1 MINIQLC
8 KFQLGHI
15 WILQKCFNLF
25 FLSLP
30 LPRSQYLKD
39 WNRFRVRTAIGREGG
54 ALLKPLPCT
63 RENSMKLCPP
73 PISSPIN
80 QTVDLSL
87 LVIRALELF
96 SSSQSKR
103 AQKGLAFSLGKTNL
117 FSLYPKRRPST
128 ESEKSDLRLW
138 GNELRRNYTGA
149 RERAKFSLKAKSVD
163 SLVFSVSNEFSQKSR
178 ERPYGTNRNGGGSQ
192 LFFSQISHFKYAV
205 FSCFAW

>member
-1 MINIQLC
+1 MVTRKRTSDNIYFTNFVYCFKVIIVSTLMRIIYHD
-8 KFQLGHI
+8 KHPD
-15 WILQKCFNLF
+15 LQISIVTCLRNTKNVSISSS
-25 FLSLP
+25 SLP

-103 AQKGLAFSLGKTNL
+103 VQKGLAFSLGKTNP
-117 FSLYPKRRPST
+117 FS
-128 ESEKSDLRLW
+128 
-138 GNELRRNYTGA
+138 
-149 RERAKFSLKAKSVD
+149 F
-163 SLVFSVSNEFSQKSR
+163 VSQAS
-178 ERPYGTNRNGGGSQ
+178 P
-192 LFFSQISHFKYAV
+192 
-205 FSCFAW
+205 